1 MKRILFCVVP
11 EKGHVNPCI
20 GPAQHLQAADC
31 EVAFYAPADIS
42 AQLEGA
48 GDFTFLG
55 PRETPERHDLSRGAS
70 FAANIRDAA
79 WLRRWIHTL
88 LIEYT
93 PAQVDGIRAILRQW
107 RPDVVVIDPLLY
119 ASAIAAELE
128 GLPWVAMSNSLNPVL
143 PDTLDSE
150 LLATVR
156 WLAPERDRLFARY
169 GIEAHFR
176 GCDILSPH
184 LTLAFTTEDLVGAA
198 PQGVELVGPALPA
211 GARGDEPPFPWER
224 IDAARPLV
232 YMSLGSQ
239 LYYQPELFAKV
250 IQATRAT
257 SAQLVLSVGE
267 LVDTDL
273 LPAGG
278 RACYRRTLRAATGA
292 AAADACVYQPRRCQL
307 GDGSAGVRRSHA
319 AVTVLQRPVPFRV
332 VRRTC
337 GCRVLS
343 GSGTG
348 KRARHRRCHR
358 RSAAP
363 RSAARARGAD
373 RRELPARRIGRSCA
387 PDHRTRFRKPPGD
400 SVMSTRSSIS
410 PSTSKRSSRARKA
423 CTAVAGLLPLSVRL
437 AVKHPLRQIL
447 HDGVHDDHVVAW
459 RRESRVAFQLAQHVL
474 VRMRKVEDHHHGR
487 TAIDLFADRRQRRG
501 RARFAFD
508 QHHAMRKPVR
518 LQTRLDLL
526 AQTRLDGDDAAVTG
540 REFQHRRR
548 EHNAAARRDARL
560 HDAVGTVAP
569 DQLLNRE
576 HVARQMKEALAQ
588 PARMKQVV
596 EFGCTR
602 QPFDIDVP
610 HAGRNSLG
618 HDRCNDE

>member
-79 WLRRWIHTL
+79 WLRRWIHSL

-128 GLPWVAMSNSLNPVL
+128 ELPWVAMSNSLNPVL

-184 LTLAFTTEDLVGAA
+184 LTLAFTTENLVGAA

-273 LPAGG
+273 PPVADERVIAVRYAPQLALLRRTHAFINHGGANSVMEALACGVPMLLSPFCNDQFHSAWFVERAGAG
-278 RACYRRTLRAATGA
+278 CRLDLEQASVQEIADAINDLLRPGPLRERAAQIGASYRR
-292 AAADACVYQPRRCQL
+292 
-307 GDGSAGVRRSHA
+307 DGSAEA
-319 AVTVLQRPVPFRV
+319 ARLIIE
-332 VRRTC
+332 
-337 GCRVLS
+337 LAS
-343 GSGTG
+343 GS
-348 KRARHRRCHR
+348 H
-358 RSAAP
+358 
-363 RSAARARGAD
+363 
-373 RRELPARRIGRSCA
+373 PA
-387 PDHRTRFRKPPGD
+387 
-400 SVMSTRSSIS
+400 
-410 PSTSKRSSRARKA
+410 
-423 CTAVAGLLPLSVRL
+423 TAS
-437 AVKHPLRQIL
+437 
-447 HDGVHDDHVVAW
+447 
-459 RRESRVAFQLAQHVL
+459 
-474 VRMRKVEDHHHGR
+474 
-487 TAIDLFADRRQRRG
+487 
-501 RARFAFD
+501 
-508 QHHAMRKPVR
+508 
-518 LQTRLDLL
+518 
-526 AQTRLDGDDAAVTG
+526 
-540 REFQHRRR
+540 
-548 EHNAAARRDARL
+548 
-560 HDAVGTVAP
+560 
-569 DQLLNRE
+569 
-576 HVARQMKEALAQ
+576 
-588 PARMKQVV
+588 
-596 EFGCTR
+596 
-602 QPFDIDVP
+602 
-610 HAGRNSLG
+610 
-618 HDRCNDE
+618 

>member
-79 WLRRWIHTL
+79 WLRRWIHSL

-267 LVDTDL
+267 LVNTDL
-273 LPAGG
+273 LPVADERVIAVRYAPQLALLRQTHALINHGGANSVMEALACGVPMLLSPFCNDQFHSAWFVERAGAG
-278 RACYRRTLRAATGA
+278 CRLDLEQASVQEIATAINDLLRPGPLRERAAQIGASYRR
-292 AAADACVYQPRRCQL
+292 
-307 GDGSAGVRRSHA
+307 DGSAEA
-319 AVTVLQRPVPFRV
+319 ARLIIE
-332 VRRTC
+332 
-337 GCRVLS
+337 LAS
-343 GSGTG
+343 GS
-348 KRARHRRCHR
+348 H
-358 RSAAP
+358 
-363 RSAARARGAD
+363 
-373 RRELPARRIGRSCA
+373 PA
-387 PDHRTRFRKPPGD
+387 
-400 SVMSTRSSIS
+400 
-410 PSTSKRSSRARKA
+410 
-423 CTAVAGLLPLSVRL
+423 TAS
-437 AVKHPLRQIL
+437 
-447 HDGVHDDHVVAW
+447 
-459 RRESRVAFQLAQHVL
+459 
-474 VRMRKVEDHHHGR
+474 
-487 TAIDLFADRRQRRG
+487 
-501 RARFAFD
+501 
-508 QHHAMRKPVR
+508 
-518 LQTRLDLL
+518 
-526 AQTRLDGDDAAVTG
+526 
-540 REFQHRRR
+540 
-548 EHNAAARRDARL
+548 
-560 HDAVGTVAP
+560 
-569 DQLLNRE
+569 
-576 HVARQMKEALAQ
+576 
-588 PARMKQVV
+588 
-596 EFGCTR
+596 
-602 QPFDIDVP
+602 
-610 HAGRNSLG
+610 
-618 HDRCNDE
+618 

>member
-79 WLRRWIHTL
+79 WLRRWIHSL

-267 LVDTDL
+267 LVNTDL
-273 LPAGG
+273 LPVADERVIAVRYAPQLALLRQTHALINHGGANSVMEALACGVPMLLSPFCNDQFHSAWFVERAGAG
-278 RACYRRTLRAATGA
+278 CRLDLEQASVQEIANAINDLLRPGPLRERAAQIGASYRR
-292 AAADACVYQPRRCQL
+292 
-307 GDGSAGVRRSHA
+307 DGSAEA
-319 AVTVLQRPVPFRV
+319 ARLIIE
-332 VRRTC
+332 
-337 GCRVLS
+337 LAS
-343 GSGTG
+343 GS
-348 KRARHRRCHR
+348 H
-358 RSAAP
+358 
-363 RSAARARGAD
+363 
-373 RRELPARRIGRSCA
+373 PA
-387 PDHRTRFRKPPGD
+387 
-400 SVMSTRSSIS
+400 
-410 PSTSKRSSRARKA
+410 
-423 CTAVAGLLPLSVRL
+423 TAS
-437 AVKHPLRQIL
+437 
-447 HDGVHDDHVVAW
+447 
-459 RRESRVAFQLAQHVL
+459 
-474 VRMRKVEDHHHGR
+474 
-487 TAIDLFADRRQRRG
+487 
-501 RARFAFD
+501 
-508 QHHAMRKPVR
+508 
-518 LQTRLDLL
+518 
-526 AQTRLDGDDAAVTG
+526 
-540 REFQHRRR
+540 
-548 EHNAAARRDARL
+548 
-560 HDAVGTVAP
+560 
-569 DQLLNRE
+569 
-576 HVARQMKEALAQ
+576 
-588 PARMKQVV
+588 
-596 EFGCTR
+596 
-602 QPFDIDVP
+602 
-610 HAGRNSLG
+610 
-618 HDRCNDE
+618 

>member
-267 LVDTDL
+267 LVNTDL
-273 LPAGG
+273 LPVADERVIAVRYAPQLALLRQTHALINHGGANSVMEALACGVPMLLSPFCNDQFHSAWFVERAGAG
-278 RACYRRTLRAATGA
+278 CRLDLEQASVQEIADAINDLLRPGPLRERAAQIGASYRR
-292 AAADACVYQPRRCQL
+292 
-307 GDGSAGVRRSHA
+307 DGSAEA
-319 AVTVLQRPVPFRV
+319 ARLIIE
-332 VRRTC
+332 
-337 GCRVLS
+337 LAS
-343 GSGTG
+343 GS
-348 KRARHRRCHR
+348 H
-358 RSAAP
+358 
-363 RSAARARGAD
+363 
-373 RRELPARRIGRSCA
+373 PA
-387 PDHRTRFRKPPGD
+387 
-400 SVMSTRSSIS
+400 
-410 PSTSKRSSRARKA
+410 
-423 CTAVAGLLPLSVRL
+423 TAS
-437 AVKHPLRQIL
+437 
-447 HDGVHDDHVVAW
+447 
-459 RRESRVAFQLAQHVL
+459 
-474 VRMRKVEDHHHGR
+474 
-487 TAIDLFADRRQRRG
+487 
-501 RARFAFD
+501 
-508 QHHAMRKPVR
+508 
-518 LQTRLDLL
+518 
-526 AQTRLDGDDAAVTG
+526 
-540 REFQHRRR
+540 
-548 EHNAAARRDARL
+548 
-560 HDAVGTVAP
+560 
-569 DQLLNRE
+569 
-576 HVARQMKEALAQ
+576 
-588 PARMKQVV
+588 
-596 EFGCTR
+596 
-602 QPFDIDVP
+602 
-610 HAGRNSLG
+610 
-618 HDRCNDE
+618 

>member
-55 PRETPERHDLSRGAS
+55 PRKTPERHDLSRGAS

-267 LVDTDL
+267 LVNTDL
-273 LPAGG
+273 LPVADERVIAVRYAPQLALLRQTHALINHGGANSVMEALACGVPMLLSPFCNDQFHSAWFVERAGAG
-278 RACYRRTLRAATGA
+278 CRLDLEQASVQEIANAINDLLRPGPLRERAAQIGASYRR
-292 AAADACVYQPRRCQL
+292 
-307 GDGSAGVRRSHA
+307 DGSAEA
-319 AVTVLQRPVPFRV
+319 ARLIIE
-332 VRRTC
+332 
-337 GCRVLS
+337 LAS
-343 GSGTG
+343 GS
-348 KRARHRRCHR
+348 H
-358 RSAAP
+358 
-363 RSAARARGAD
+363 
-373 RRELPARRIGRSCA
+373 PA
-387 PDHRTRFRKPPGD
+387 
-400 SVMSTRSSIS
+400 
-410 PSTSKRSSRARKA
+410 
-423 CTAVAGLLPLSVRL
+423 TAS
-437 AVKHPLRQIL
+437 
-447 HDGVHDDHVVAW
+447 
-459 RRESRVAFQLAQHVL
+459 
-474 VRMRKVEDHHHGR
+474 
-487 TAIDLFADRRQRRG
+487 
-501 RARFAFD
+501 
-508 QHHAMRKPVR
+508 
-518 LQTRLDLL
+518 
-526 AQTRLDGDDAAVTG
+526 
-540 REFQHRRR
+540 
-548 EHNAAARRDARL
+548 
-560 HDAVGTVAP
+560 
-569 DQLLNRE
+569 
-576 HVARQMKEALAQ
+576 
-588 PARMKQVV
+588 
-596 EFGCTR
+596 
-602 QPFDIDVP
+602 
-610 HAGRNSLG
+610 
-618 HDRCNDE
+618 

>member
-273 LPAGG
+273 LPVADERVIAVRYAPQLALLRQTHALINHGGANSVMEALACGVPMLLSPFCNDQFHSAWFVERAGAG
-278 RACYRRTLRAATGA
+278 CRLDLEQASVQEIANAINDLLRPGPLRERAAQIGASYRR
-292 AAADACVYQPRRCQL
+292 
-307 GDGSAGVRRSHA
+307 DGSAEA
-319 AVTVLQRPVPFRV
+319 ARLIIE
-332 VRRTC
+332 
-337 GCRVLS
+337 LAS
-343 GSGTG
+343 GS
-348 KRARHRRCHR
+348 H
-358 RSAAP
+358 
-363 RSAARARGAD
+363 
-373 RRELPARRIGRSCA
+373 PA
-387 PDHRTRFRKPPGD
+387 
-400 SVMSTRSSIS
+400 
-410 PSTSKRSSRARKA
+410 
-423 CTAVAGLLPLSVRL
+423 TAS
-437 AVKHPLRQIL
+437 
-447 HDGVHDDHVVAW
+447 
-459 RRESRVAFQLAQHVL
+459 
-474 VRMRKVEDHHHGR
+474 
-487 TAIDLFADRRQRRG
+487 
-501 RARFAFD
+501 
-508 QHHAMRKPVR
+508 
-518 LQTRLDLL
+518 
-526 AQTRLDGDDAAVTG
+526 
-540 REFQHRRR
+540 
-548 EHNAAARRDARL
+548 
-560 HDAVGTVAP
+560 
-569 DQLLNRE
+569 
-576 HVARQMKEALAQ
+576 
-588 PARMKQVV
+588 
-596 EFGCTR
+596 
-602 QPFDIDVP
+602 
-610 HAGRNSLG
+610 
-618 HDRCNDE
+618 